1 MAKAL
6 VISWSA
12 GRTSTWMTKR
22 LLDEGRGK
30 RDIYV
35 LFANTGE
42 EDERTLLFADRAD
55 KAFGFNAVWL
65 EAVVNPV
72 RGQATGFRVVTF
84 ETATRPNAVDGPF
97 EQVIRKYG
105 LPNKGYPHCNR
116 ELKLRPIYAWLQ
128 SQGVE
133 DYDMAIGIRADEV
146 DRVQKDAE
154 KSKIIY
160 PLIGQ
165 GITKADV
172 IAWWKT
178 QVFDLTTPEH
188 FGNCRWCWK
197 KSDRKTWTVAQQDP
211 SVFDFPR
218 RMDVY
223 EFSGGSTDGSAR
235 RMFRGRRTGDEVV
248 RGALIDFNPADAF
261 VDDNQAWDDE
271 LDRANGVDCS
281 ESCDVRFDLSEEA
294 V

>member
-1 MAKAL
+1 MKPL

-22 LLDEGRGK
+22 LIDEWSGK

-35 LFANTGE
+35 LLANTGE
-42 EDERTLLFADRAD
+42 EDERTLVFAERADRT
-55 KAFGFNAVWL
+55 FCFNAVWL

-72 RGQATGFRVVTF
+72 HGKATGFRVVTF
-84 ETATRPNAVDGPF
+84 ETATRPDAVDGPF

-116 ELKLRPIYAWLQ
+116 ELKLRPIYAWLK
-128 SQGVE
+128 SQGID
-133 DYDMAIGIRADEV
+133 DYEMAIGIRADEA
-146 DRVQKDAE
+146 DRMQQDAE
-154 KSKIIY
+154 KNKIIY
-160 PLIGQ
+160 PLVKA

-178 QVFDLTTPEH
+178 QPFDLTVPEH

-197 KSDRKTWTVAQQDP
+197 KSNRKTWTVALQDP

-218 RMDVY
+218 RMEVY
-223 EFSGGSTDGSAR
+223 EFAGGSKDGSAR
-235 RMFRGRRTGDEVV
+235 RMFRGQRTGTEVV
-248 RGALIDFNPADAF
+248 VGALVDFNPANAF
-261 VDDNQAWDDE
+261 VDENQAWDPE
-271 LDRANGVDCS
+271 LDKANGNDCS
-281 ESCDVRFDLSEEA
+281 ESCDVRFDLDEEPI
-294 V
+294 